1 VNKYEKIRKRNF
13 FLIFFY
19 LYGGY
24 QMSLIQLHNEQDW
37 NLVKNQK
44 NRIVLMKNSTT
55 CPVSH
60 EAFKEYQ
67 KFASEN
73 ENETIYFLNVQD
85 SRPLSNAIAEQTGVK
100 HESPQV
106 LIFEGNTVVWHDS
119 HWNITNKKLIQ
130 ALEKTK
136 A

>member
-1 VNKYEKIRKRNF
+1 
-13 FLIFFY
+13 
-19 LYGGY
+19 
-24 QMSLIQLHNEQDW
+24 MPLIQLQNEQDW
-37 NLVKNQK
+37 NLVKEQ
-44 NRIVLMKNSTT
+44 RPRVVILKNSTT

-73 ENETIYFLNVQD
+73 EEEVFYYLNVQD
-85 SRPLSNAIAEQTGVK
+85 ARPLSNLIAEQSGVK

-106 LIFEGNTVVWHDS
+106 LIIEGNTVLWHDS
-119 HWNITNKKLIQ
+119 HWNITRNKLIEMNEQ
-130 ALEKTK
+130 TK

>member
-1 VNKYEKIRKRNF
+1 MEVEND
-13 FLIFFY
+13 
-19 LYGGY
+19 
-24 QMSLIQLHNEQDW
+24 MSLIQLHNEQDW
-37 NLVKNQK
+37 NLVKEQR
-44 NRIVLMKNSTT
+44 NRIIIMKNSTT

-73 ENETIYFLNVQD
+73 DSETLYYLNVQD
-85 SRPLSNAIAEQTGVK
+85 SRPLSNLIAEQTGVK

-106 LIFEGNTVVWHDS
+106 LIFEGDSVVWHDS
-119 HWNITNKKLIQ
+119 HWNITNKKLAQ
-130 ALEKTK
+130 ANEKTK

>member
-1 VNKYEKIRKRNF
+1 
-13 FLIFFY
+13 
-19 LYGGY
+19 
-24 QMSLIQLHNEQDW
+24 MSLIQLHNEQDW
-37 NLVKNQK
+37 NLVKGQK
-44 NRIVLMKNSTT
+44 GRIILMKNSTT

-73 ENETIYFLNVQD
+73 ESETVYYLNVQD

-106 LIFEGNTVVWHDS
+106 LIFDGSTVVWHGS

-130 ALEKTK
+130 ANEQTK